1 VKSSK
6 IWTPDIIIFD
16 SAEKNAPLSQNRA
29 SYLLRVSHQGTVR
42 WQYQMMSSSFCQIN
56 IVAFPF
62 DEQTC
67 YINMRSS
74 VRDKYSLRLKRRN
87 AKVKVKENIR
97 TEWFIYD
104 SIVDETHLILSKE
117 PNQESELSVLRFTL
131 KLRRAVNYYVFKI
144 LFPFSLI
151 AFITLFTFWL
161 APDSGEKLTLDVTI
175 LLSLV
180 IYLQYMSEYIP
191 RSTIELPIVTLFT
204 LTNFFLVFLSC
215 AATVLVLRCYHQNSL
230 PSMHL
235 HQLPYKLRVILFK
248 YLARLLCFSIEFR
261 PDDRETVKQKKFQ
274 RKREEQ
280 NCSAVIS
287 MDEDDDDARSSAEGN
302 VKDKNLKA
310 HNKGVN
316 ALKILRKL
324 NGLLKE
330 KQLKEC
336 FRIRMRNDSA
346 SDERSEVDE
355 LNENMKMDEE
365 NAKIYREEWKQAAL
379 IFDRLL
385 FFIFL
390 LSMCF
395 TTSVFLRVN
404 IFEYII
410 SNKFELKDN
419 IQPIKNEC

>member
-1 VKSSK
+1 
-6 IWTPDIIIFD
+6 
-16 SAEKNAPLSQNRA
+16 
-29 SYLLRVSHQGTVR
+29 
-42 WQYQMMSSSFCQIN
+42 MMSQSFCQIN

-104 SIVDETHLILSKE
+104 SMVEETHLILSKE

-191 RSTIELPIVTLFT
+191 RSTMELPIVTLFT

-235 HQLPYKLRVILFK
+235 HQLPYKLRVVLFK
-248 YLARLLCFSIEFR
+248 YVARLVCYRIEFR
-261 PDDRETVKQKKFQ
+261 PDDREIVKQKKFK
-274 RKREEQ
+274 RKREET

-287 MDEDDDDARSSAEGN
+287 MDEDDDDAKLNTDGQKN
-302 VKDKNLKA
+302 DKASIA
-310 HNKGVN
+310 HNKGVH

-324 NGLLKE
+324 NGILKE
-330 KQLKEC
+330 KQLKQC
-336 FRIRMRNDSA
+336 YRVRLRRDS
-346 SDERSEVDE
+346 SDEGSELEE
-355 LNENMKMDEE
+355 LSENMKMDEE

-379 IFDRLL
+379 ILDRVL